1 MKLSKKISKSYLA
14 KKDVAFNPICGDFGI
29 IIYELD
35 INGEYV
41 VWGYSDENICRI
53 SKVRYNYKT
62 EDMLFRVGY
71 EYYNI
76 NDFYNVYG
84 I

>member
-1 MKLSKKISKSYLA
+1 MKLSKKESKNYLG
-14 KKDVAFNPICGDFGI
+14 KKDIAFAPITYDFGI

-35 INGEYV
+35 VNGEYV
-41 VWGYSDENICRI
+41 VWGYSYEDICHI

-84 I
+84 M

>member
-1 MKLSKKISKSYLA
+1 MKLSKKLSKDYLA
-14 KKDVAFNPICGDFGI
+14 KKDVAFKPICSDFGI

-35 INGEYV
+35 VNAEYV
-41 VWGYSDENICRI
+41 VWGYSYEDTCHV

-62 EDMLFRVGY
+62 EDILFRVGH